1 MSKDKET
8 LVKYLDGKVQ
18 IKSKPLAGE
27 NIPVY
32 VRPGD
37 KIDLELLGLN
47 LETAKFKLVGGDLIL
62 EIPGAGEF
70 TFVSLALMGYS
81 GDAPE
86 FLGVAG
92 KIVTL
97 SSILSDID
105 DINALPINSTPTNE
119 YINMLNEIAQEN
131 KKEVAPQV
139 IIIDNNPAT
148 EQNDNV
154 SNLFDLLEAQKKS
167 LNLVESNDFTSNLT
181 KTDSKKSSSSS
192 SKQEDNVASVEGIE
206 PTLSFDID
214 IQHVQI
220 RENTVNDSTLNK
232 TTLFI
237 YGGGG
242 TSYANIYP
250 KGYNLVDKT
259 ALVAQTKT
267 ETVD

>member
-154 SNLFDLLEAQKKS
+154 SNLFDLLEAQKKIFKFS
-167 LNLVESNDFTSNLT
+167 RI
-181 KTDSKKSSSSS
+181 K
-192 SKQEDNVASVEGIE
+192 
-206 PTLSFDID
+206 
-214 IQHVQI
+214 
-220 RENTVNDSTLNK
+220 
-232 TTLFI
+232 
-237 YGGGG
+237 
-242 TSYANIYP
+242 
-250 KGYNLVDKT
+250 
-259 ALVAQTKT
+259 
-267 ETVD
+267 

>member
-1 MSKDKET
+1 MAKDKET

-18 IKSKPLAGE
+18 IKGKPLAGE

-86 FLGVAG
+86 FLGAAG
-92 KIVTL
+92 KIITL
-97 SSILSDID
+97 NSILSNID

-148 EQNDNV
+148 
-154 SNLFDLLEAQKKS
+154 
-167 LNLVESNDFTSNLT
+167 
-181 KTDSKKSSSSS
+181 
-192 SKQEDNVASVEGIE
+192 
-206 PTLSFDID
+206 
-214 IQHVQI
+214 
-220 RENTVNDSTLNK
+220 
-232 TTLFI
+232 
-237 YGGGG
+237 
-242 TSYANIYP
+242 
-250 KGYNLVDKT
+250 
-259 ALVAQTKT
+259 
-267 ETVD
+267 